1 MGLDITA
8 HSGLTLY
15 KECANLEEA
24 DAAYNEDNYASYV
37 VWEKQHPGGTWEDW
51 AATCNNKVE
60 PWNPRRR
67 MWVGEPD
74 GCFVNHLGVLV
85 RPYCVYTYK
94 QAYGFRAG
102 SYSGYNNWREALSV
116 LGIGVLP
123 CDVWGDW
130 SYENRPFYYLVNFSD
145 CEGAIGMEYSAKLY
159 QDFLAQEPIIRAK
172 FKTLEIVELVEQ
184 FPQVSWLKTLEE
196 RAWFWEKY
204 RDWKRAF
211 RLAKNNGVVV
221 FH

>member
-1 MGLDITA
+1 VGLDITA
-8 HSGLTLY
+8 YNGLTLY

-24 DAAYNEDNYASYV
+24 EVACNEDNYESYGR
-37 VWEKQHPGGTWEDW
+37 WSREHPDGTWEEW
-51 AATCNNKVE
+51 ADGSVNPAE
-60 PWNPRRR
+60 PWNPKRR

-74 GCFVNHLGVLV
+74 GYFVNHLGVLV

-94 QAYGFRAG
+94 QAYHFRAG

-116 LGIGVLP
+116 LGVGAAP
-123 CDVWGDW
+123 EDVWSDC
-130 SYENRPFYYLVNFSD
+130 SYERSPFYYLVNFSD
-145 CEGAIGMEYSAKLY
+145 CGGAIGMEYSAKLY
-159 QDFLAQEPIIRAK
+159 QDFLTQEPIIRAK
-172 FKTLEIVELVEQ
+172 FKTNEIVGLAEQ
-184 FPQVSWLKTLEE
+184 YPQIAWLQKRYE

-211 RLAKNNGVVV
+211 RLAMHNGVVV